1 MSYLSALSRVQQLE
15 AKLGL
20 AAVSLQQQ
28 TRPAGFQQALQTAQ
42 NRFEGG
48 PQLLNLPAGRAGQ
61 PPAAGAQT
69 MGTAPAR
76 RSSGGTGMVPADLK
90 ATFEAA
96 AARHK
101 VPVELA
107 KAVARAESGFR
118 ADAVSPAGAQGIM
131 QLMPATGRGLGVRDP
146 FDPAQNI
153 EGGVKYLGGLLRR
166 FNGNVELALAG
177 YNAGPNAVAKYGGI
191 PPYEET
197 QKYVKIV
204 TGYMR
209 DYGYSGGPLAA

>member
-1 MSYLSALSRVQQLE
+1 MSYLSALTRVQQLE
-15 AKLGL
+15 SKLGL
-20 AAVSLQQQ
+20 AAVQLQQQ
-28 TRPAGFQQALQTAQ
+28 ERPAGFQQALQTAQ

-48 PQLLNLPAGRAGQ
+48 PQLLNMPAGRAGQ
-61 PPAAGAQT
+61 APAAAQNLAST
-69 MGTAPAR
+69 PAR

-118 ADAVSPAGAQGIM
+118 HDAVSPAGAQGIM

-166 FNGNVELALAG
+166 FNGDVELALAG

-197 QKYVKIV
+197 QKYVKTV